1 MTLLVIDDNRS
12 VLAAVRLIA
21 ELKFDRVVTSTSP
34 SRIPA
39 LLREEHPDCILLD
52 MNFKTT
58 VNNGNEGLYW
68 LSEIRRLAPGVPVVL
83 FTAYAEV
90 DLAVEGLKSGAA
102 DFVMK
107 PWDNAR
113 LLQTLLTAAKTS
125 PNNSATNRRS
135 NFGIHSTPKTIP
147 SFSPT
152 WPDSSGTD
160 FTSQTSSNPP
170 APNPSGPSP
179 DQNHSNT
186 PHSSSHPFK
195 TDTSQPSG
203 ANSSQLTPRTL
214 GIDSIV
220 PTTLE
225 EMERLMITRALAD
238 AGGNLTLAASTLG
251 ITRQTLY
258 NKIHRYNL

>member
-39 LLREEHPDCILLD
+39 LLREEHPDCVLLD

-102 DFVMK
+102 DFIMK

-125 PNNSATNRRS
+125 PNTPGS
-135 NFGIHSTPKTIP
+135 NCTSNLASKTTSKTTSTP
-147 SFSPT
+147 
-152 WPDSSGTD
+152 SGTAA
-160 FTSQTSSNPP
+160 S
-170 APNPSGPSP
+170 PNPSGALGTNPV
-179 DQNHSNT
+179 QNHSNT
-186 PHSSSHPFK
+186 PHSSSHPSG
-195 TDTSQPSG
+195 TDTSQP
-203 ANSSQLTPRTL
+203 TPRNL
-214 GIDSIV
+214 GIDSII

>member
-113 LLQTLLTAAKTS
+113 LLQTLLTAVKTS
-125 PNNSATNRRS
+125 PNNPATNLAT
-135 NFGIHSTPKTIP
+135 NPATNLATNLG
-147 SFSPT
+147 
-152 WPDSSGTD
+152 
-160 FTSQTSSNPP
+160 SNPTAKIASSSFPIAP
-170 APNPSGPSP
+170 APN
-179 DQNHSNT
+179 
-186 PHSSSHPFK
+186 SSS
-195 TDTSQPSG
+195 TAIGTNSGSTNIPS
-203 ANSSQLTPRTL
+203 S
-214 GIDSIV
+214 

-225 EMERLMITRALAD
+225 EMERLMITHALAD

>member
-39 LLREEHPDCILLD
+39 LLREEHPDCVLLD

-107 PWDNAR
+107 PWDNGR

-125 PNNSATNRRS
+125 PNNPGTN
-135 NFGIHSTPKTIP
+135 STPNPASKT
-147 SFSPT
+147 T
-152 WPDSSGTD
+152 
-160 FTSQTSSNPP
+160 SNPSGIIP
-170 APNPSGPSP
+170 APNPSGAPGTHTVP
-179 DQNHSNT
+179 NPSNT
-186 PHSSSHPFK
+186 SPSSSHPSG
-195 TDTSQPSG
+195 TDT
-203 ANSSQLTPRTL
+203 SQLTPRTL

>member
-39 LLREEHPDCILLD
+39 LLREELPDCVLLD

-68 LSEIRRLAPGVPVVL
+68 LSEIHRLAPGVPVVL

-102 DFVMK
+102 DFIMK

-125 PNNSATNRRS
+125 PNTPGSNLGTNPGINSTS
-135 NFGIHSTPKTIP
+135 NPASKTTSNP
-147 SFSPT
+147 
-152 WPDSSGTD
+152 SGTVR
-160 FTSQTSSNPP
+160 
-170 APNPSGPSP
+170 APNPSGAPGTHTIP
-179 DQNHSNT
+179 NPSNT
-186 PHSSSHPFK
+186 PPSSSHTSG
-195 TDTSQPSG
+195 TDTSQP
-203 ANSSQLTPRTL
+203 TPRNL
-214 GIDSIV
+214 GIDSII
-220 PTTLE
+220 PTTIE

>member
-34 SRIPA
+34 SRIPS
-39 LLREEHPDCILLD
+39 LLREEHPDCVLLD

-68 LSEIRRLAPGVPVVL
+68 LSEIRRLAPRVPVVL

-102 DFVMK
+102 DFIMK

-125 PNNSATNRRS
+125 PNTPGSNLGSHPDPNST
-135 NFGIHSTPKTIP
+135 
-147 SFSPT
+147 
-152 WPDSSGTD
+152 
-160 FTSQTSSNPP
+160 SNP
-170 APNPSGPSP
+170 ASKTTSNPSGTVRAPSP
-179 DQNHSNT
+179 SGAPGTNPVQNHSNT
-186 PHSSSHPFK
+186 PHSSSHPSG
-195 TDTSQPSG
+195 TDTSQP
-203 ANSSQLTPRTL
+203 TPRNL
-214 GIDSIV
+214 GIDSII

-225 EMERLMITRALAD
+225 EMERMMITRALAD

>member
-39 LLREEHPDCILLD
+39 LLREELPDCVLLD

-68 LSEIRRLAPGVPVVL
+68 LSEIRRLAPGVPIVL

-102 DFVMK
+102 DFIMK

-125 PNNSATNRRS
+125 PNTPGS
-135 NFGIHSTPKTIP
+135 NLGSH
-147 SFSPT
+147 
-152 WPDSSGTD
+152 PDSNSTTNFASKTTSNPSGTVR
-160 FTSQTSSNPP
+160 
-170 APNPSGPSP
+170 APNPSGAPGTHTVP
-179 DQNHSNT
+179 NPSNT
-186 PHSSSHPFK
+186 PPSSSYPSG
-195 TDTSQPSG
+195 TDT
-203 ANSSQLTPRTL
+203 SQLTPRTL

>member
-39 LLREEHPDCILLD
+39 LLREEHPDCVLLD

-125 PNNSATNRRS
+125 PNTPGSNLGTNPGINSTTNPAS
-135 NFGIHSTPKTIP
+135 KTTSKP
-147 SFSPT
+147 
-152 WPDSSGTD
+152 SGTVR
-160 FTSQTSSNPP
+160 
-170 APNPSGPSP
+170 APNPSGALGTHTVPNP
-179 DQNHSNT
+179 SNT
-186 PHSSSHPFK
+186 PPSSSHPSG
-195 TDTSQPSG
+195 TDASQP
-203 ANSSQLTPRTL
+203 TPRNL
-214 GIDSIV
+214 GIDSII

>member
-39 LLREEHPDCILLD
+39 LLREEHPDCVLLD

-113 LLQTLLTAAKTS
+113 LLQTLLTAAQTS
-125 PNNSATNRRS
+125 PN
-135 NFGIHSTPKTIP
+135 
-147 SFSPT
+147 PT
-152 WPDSSGTD
+152 GT
-160 FTSQTSSNPP
+160 PP
-170 APNPSGPSP
+170 APNPSGAPGANAVPSP
-179 DQNHSNT
+179 SNT
-186 PHSSSHPFK
+186 PHSSSHPSK

-203 ANSSQLTPRTL
+203 TNSSQLTPRTL

>member
-12 VLAAVRLIA
+12 VLAAVRLIT

-113 LLQTLLTAAKTS
+113 LLQTLLTAAQTS
-125 PNNSATNRRS
+125 PNNPGSNRS
-135 NFGIHSTPKTIP
+135 PNFGINSTTNLASKTT
-147 SFSPT
+147 SNT
-152 WPDSSGTD
+152 SGTAA
-160 FTSQTSSNPP
+160 T
-170 APNPSGPSP
+170 PNPSGALGTNPV
-179 DQNHSNT
+179 QNHSNT
-186 PHSSSHPFK
+186 PHPSSHPSK

-203 ANSSQLTPRTL
+203 TNSSQLTPRTL

>member
-39 LLREEHPDCILLD
+39 LLREELPDCVLLD

-102 DFVMK
+102 DFIMK

-125 PNNSATNRRS
+125 PNTPGSNCTSNPGPNSTTNLASKTTSKTTS
-135 NFGIHSTPKTIP
+135 NP
-147 SFSPT
+147 
-152 WPDSSGTD
+152 SGTVR
-160 FTSQTSSNPP
+160 
-170 APNPSGPSP
+170 APNPSGAPGTNP
-179 DQNHSNT
+179 VQNHSNT
-186 PHSSSHPFK
+186 PHSSSHPSG
-195 TDTSQPSG
+195 TDTSQP
-203 ANSSQLTPRTL
+203 TPRNL
-214 GIDSIV
+214 GIDSII

>member
-39 LLREEHPDCILLD
+39 LLREELPDCVLLD

-113 LLQTLLTAAKTS
+113 LLQTLLTASKT
-125 PNNSATNRRS
+125 TS
-135 NFGIHSTPKTIP
+135 NP
-147 SFSPT
+147 
-152 WPDSSGTD
+152 SGTI
-160 FTSQTSSNPP
+160 P
-170 APNPSGPSP
+170 APNPSGASGTHTVPNP
-179 DQNHSNT
+179 SNT
-186 PHSSSHPFK
+186 PPSSSHPSG
-195 TDTSQPSG
+195 TDTSQP
-203 ANSSQLTPRTL
+203 TPRNL
-214 GIDSIV
+214 GIDSII

>member
-39 LLREEHPDCILLD
+39 LLREELPDCVLLD

-125 PNNSATNRRS
+125 PNTPGSNLGT
-135 NFGIHSTPKTIP
+135 NFGTNPGINSTTNFASKTTSNP
-147 SFSPT
+147 
-152 WPDSSGTD
+152 SGTVR
-160 FTSQTSSNPP
+160 
-170 APNPSGPSP
+170 APNPSGAPGTHTVP
-179 DQNHSNT
+179 NPSNT
-186 PHSSSHPFK
+186 PPSSSHPSG
-195 TDTSQPSG
+195 TDT
-203 ANSSQLTPRTL
+203 SQLTPRTL